1 MVRLFAKVITS
12 NEGLPN
18 PVGVG
23 TTVVERVVK
32 QVIVAE
38 PDFFD
43 TFVDNEPGRWI
54 ETFLGMRGNVLY
66 NEDGTKVSDQSGIGT
81 MRGNYASIGIL
92 YDADRDV
99 FYDRQPHVSWV
110 LNTSTYIWDPPVP
123 KPDNR
128 SWAWNETKY
137 QNAVGAGTSTGVAWE
152 FVDD

>member
-1 MVRLFAKVITS
+1 MARLFAKVITS